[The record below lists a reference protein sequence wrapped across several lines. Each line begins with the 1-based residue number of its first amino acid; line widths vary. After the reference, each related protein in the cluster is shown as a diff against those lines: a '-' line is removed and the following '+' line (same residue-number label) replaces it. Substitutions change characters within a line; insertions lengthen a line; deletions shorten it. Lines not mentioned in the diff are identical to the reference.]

1 MAQHQT
7 LAEQSQYWQAACT
20 NLNMEVETVQLDQDS
35 DRAIIEQERQKLMLE
50 LLSVEQSLVCLQGK
64 NKTMISTLDS
74 KQKLT
79 SDQKRQIES
88 RQSQIDSVT

>member
-1 MAQHQT
+1 
-7 LAEQSQYWQAACT
+7 
-20 NLNMEVETVQLDQDS
+20 
-35 DRAIIEQERQKLMLE
+35 MLE
-50 LLSVEQSLVCLQGK
+50 LLSVEQSLACLQGK

-88 RQSQIDSVT
+88 RQTQIDSVTQKVISLHNPYSSTP